1 MPSISSPVTPSW
13 PRLGGPRA
21 SWCLV
26 TIMLVTVRVR
36 GSAPWPGTW
45 RSSPAPWYS
54 TAGRRWSSIPASRS
68 SSSATPWAASSPSWP
83 RCLLRCPDYRVRVNT
98 MMINENP
105 SLSLGLVLMG
115 PLIKPDPA
123 TASPFQQLLARVT
136 SQVFPSLEIGELDLN
151 LVTSDLVNYN
161 KHLNLILY
169 L

>member
-1 MPSISSPVTPSW
+1 
-13 PRLGGPRA
+13 
-21 SWCLV
+21 
-26 TIMLVTVRVR
+26 
-36 GSAPWPGTW
+36 
-45 RSSPAPWYS
+45 
-54 TAGRRWSSIPASRS
+54 
-68 SSSATPWAASSPSWP
+68 
-83 RCLLRCPDYRVRVNT
+83 